1 MSKHAMTAAERA
13 HIERVKQ
20 LDCQCCGAAG
30 PCDAHHPREGQ
41 GMSQRAGHFT
51 AMALCKACH
60 QGPLG
65 VHGDKTL
72 MRIHKVMEMDM
83 VDSTIGEIM
92 KGLI

>member
-1 MSKHAMTAAERA
+1 MTSDERA
-13 HIERVKQ
+13 HIERVKH
-20 LDCQCCGAAG
+20 LDCQCCGAPG

-41 GMSQRAGHFT
+41 GMSQRAGHYT
-51 AMALCKACH
+51 AIALCKACH

-72 MRIHKVMEMDM
+72 MRIHKLSEIDM
-83 VDSTIGEIM
+83 VDSTICAVM

>member
-1 MSKHAMTAAERA
+1 
-13 HIERVKQ
+13 
-20 LDCQCCGAAG
+20 
-30 PCDAHHPREGQ
+30 
-41 GMSQRAGHFT
+41 MSQRAGHFT

-72 MRIHKVMEMDM
+72 MRIHKVTEMDM